1 MQLKKGGKMIKNY
14 KELTLYLASF
24 LLILFLTII
33 FTLIFTGCT
42 ISVTTLHTQGTA
54 SDVVDEQQT
63 STPTVNAS
71 AEIPLI
77 N

>member
-1 MQLKKGGKMIKNY
+1 MIENY
-14 KELTLYLASF
+14 KKLMLYIASF
-24 LLILFLTII
+24 ILLIFLTII

>member
-1 MQLKKGGKMIKNY
+1 MIDNY
-14 KELTLYLASF
+14 KKLMLYLASF
-24 LLILFLTII
+24 IILIFLSIV
-33 FTLIFTGCT
+33 FTLIFTDRT

-71 AEIPLI
+71 AEIPLMK